1 MKPATMPVTA
11 PARSAFAPLP
21 LTLAFAA
28 VLAAAP
34 ALALDPLGSDAL
46 APPRPALGGSEGQ
59 GANPCP
65 EQPVSGPLSLTEVV
79 ERALCHNP
87 QTREVWAN
95 ARAQAALVGV
105 AQAAYL
111 PGLSLSAGQ
120 SRNRND
126 SRKPESYTQKNAGLT
141 LSYLLFDFGARAAS
155 LENARQL
162 LAAAAA
168 TQDSTVQAVF
178 LAALQAYYQVQAT
191 EAALVAARESERAS
205 LESFNAAD
213 ARYKVGT
220 ATPADRLQAQTA
232 YSQASLK
239 RIQADRDFKN
249 AQGTLA
255 NVIGGEAHRPPALVP
270 ATPVVAPTREFTA
283 DVDALVAEARRRR
296 PDLVAAEAQYQAAQA
311 NVEAVRAAGLPTLS
325 LTAGPAYQ
333 DLGGNVSNTSS
344 IGVTLNVP
352 LFTGFST
359 TYKVR
364 NAESLKEAREAQR
377 ERIRQ
382 QVALDVWK
390 AYQGLITAGQS
401 LQTTA
406 DLLVSAEAAEKVA
419 LGRYKAGLGSI
430 LDVLNAQSALA
441 AARQQRV
448 QATFEW
454 NVSRA
459 TLAQSM
465 GNLDISLL
473 QSLPDAATANA
484 GQPAAS
490 GPIQGSN

>member
-1 MKPATMPVTA
+1 M
-11 PARSAFAPLP
+11 
-21 LTLAFAA
+21 
-28 VLAAAP
+28 
-34 ALALDPLGSDAL
+34 
-46 APPRPALGGSEGQ
+46 
-59 GANPCP
+59 
-65 EQPVSGPLSLTEVV
+65 
-79 ERALCHNP
+79 
-87 QTREVWAN
+87 
-95 ARAQAALVGV
+95 
-105 AQAAYL
+105 
-111 PGLSLSAGQ
+111 
-120 SRNRND
+120 
-126 SRKPESYTQKNAGLT
+126 
-141 LSYLLFDFGARAAS
+141 
-155 LENARQL
+155 
-162 LAAAAA
+162 
-168 TQDSTVQAVF
+168 
-178 LAALQAYYQVQAT
+178 
-191 EAALVAARESERAS
+191 
-205 LESFNAAD
+205 
-213 ARYKVGT
+213 
-220 ATPADRLQAQTA
+220 
-232 YSQASLK
+232 
-239 RIQADRDFKN
+239 
-249 AQGTLA
+249 
-255 NVIGGEAHRPPALVP
+255 
-270 ATPVVAPTREFTA
+270 
-283 DVDALVAEARRRR
+283 
-296 PDLVAAEAQYQAAQA
+296 
-311 NVEAVRAAGLPTLS
+311 
-325 LTAGPAYQ
+325 
-333 DLGGNVSNTSS
+333 
-344 IGVTLNVP
+344 P

-484 GQPAAS
+484 GQSAAS
-490 GPIQGSN
+490 GSIQGSN